1 MYCNTLLT
9 VIYKYTLQY
18 NYSQYMSQL
27 QPVTHFPLPKNDVKY
42 EKGGKKMKCGKTKS

>member
-27 QPVTHFPLPKNDVKY
+27 QPVTLAYHMTGDMTF
-42 EKGGKKMKCGKTKS
+42 CGRCCYNLNL